1 MRTRP
6 IPLLLPRRWL
16 GSSTRGRR
24 VLLHHMPETQVGAH
38 DIWEWRQGRGGEL
51 PNAVGPNGVLQ
62 GPDETDRSPGTQ
74 HPIPSCAESY
84 LIRDAL
90 GYPDLALKGKI
101 TFGVSAAQENKI
113 DVDRTHAA

>member
-1 MRTRP
+1 MVRLVD
-6 IPLLLPRRWL
+6 PLKGRVAPSHARDA
-16 GSSTRGRR
+16 GRR
-24 VLLHHMPETQVGAH
+24 H

-101 TFGVSAAQENKI
+101 TFGVSAAQKNKI